1 MLLPKGA
8 MVQRLKISHASRQ
21 QQRDDWMWVRKDKH
35 ARLYGLS
42 KIWCP
47 CGQCKG
53 GKMCKLAIVKDHLIQ
68 YGRGPR
74 EWDSLDDEWEE
85 AFRNPRR

>member
-1 MLLPKGA
+1 
-8 MVQRLKISHASRQ
+8 
-21 QQRDDWMWVRKDKH
+21 
-35 ARLYGLS
+35 
-42 KIWCP
+42 
-47 CGQCKG
+47 
-53 GKMCKLAIVKDHLIQ
+53 MCKLAIVKDHLIQ